1 MNSSGWH
8 QVGKHL
14 AAGYLAGLIFPNF
27 LNHFMHSKNSGIVR
41 GLREFAFGVEIARV
55 FYPAAGELDD
65 LFNFI
70 IHYLLL

>member
-1 MNSSGWH
+1 
-8 QVGKHL
+8 
-14 AAGYLAGLIFPNF
+14 
-27 LNHFMHSKNSGIVR
+27 MHSKNSGIVR

-70 IHYLLL
+70 IHYLLLWAMMYKLQPT